1 MLLVGIFLLL
11 LVNVFIE
18 GCFKKDTTFHKKPI
32 PTQIIM
38 KFITLPEDICGFKAG
53 DTLMPMTFADT
64 LYLEKYNGDTT
75 AQALIITKN

>member
-1 MLLVGIFLLL
+1 
-11 LVNVFIE
+11 
-18 GCFKKDTTFHKKPI
+18 
-32 PTQIIM
+32 M

-53 DTLMPMTFADT
+53 DTLIPMTFADT